1 MAVKILSPKK
11 SDLLWKRGQLS
22 PIRFSI
28 DEKIYETYEPY
39 FFVKK
44 LTKLFRNRLKRYTM
58 KEYLEDEVSEL
69 SSSRDDAK

>member
-69 SSSRDDAK
+69 NSSRDDAK